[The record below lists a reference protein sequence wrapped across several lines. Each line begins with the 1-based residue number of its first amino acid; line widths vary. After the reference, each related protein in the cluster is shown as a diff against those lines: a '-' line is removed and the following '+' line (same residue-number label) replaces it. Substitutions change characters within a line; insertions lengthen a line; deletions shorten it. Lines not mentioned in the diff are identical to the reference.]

1 MTKLNTRD
9 GNDYLITDTEA
20 FKEGIK
26 VIGKELEKGGNTI
39 KDGFKVIGKEVKKKL
54 KEAVWETG
62 RWGNKVFGKE
72 LSKKITEAVLETGRV
87 GNTIKKELEK
97 GLKEAKKGFEKI
109 GKELEKQITNSIK
122 KAGCFPGTS
131 TVQTRR
137 GVIEIK
143 NTFNIQNTKLDQIW
157 QIRSAT
163 WKWERGIGNG
173 DLDYDDL
180 NSVQ

>member
-97 GLKEAKKGFEKI
+97 GLKEAKKGFEVI
-109 GKELEKQITNSIK
+109 GQELEKQIK
-122 KAGCFPGTS
+122 KVGCFPGTS

-143 NTFNIQNTKLDQIW
+143 NTFNIQNTNVDQIW

>member
-137 GVIEIK
+137 GVIK
-143 NTFNIQNTKLDQIW
+143 KA
-157 QIRSAT
+157 IRDGCST
-163 WKWERGIGNG
+163 VGYTLI
-173 DLDYDDL
+173 
-180 NSVQ
+180 

>member
-26 VIGKELEKGGNTI
+26 VIGKELEKQL
-39 KDGFKVIGKEVKKKL
+39 KKV
-54 KEAVWETG
+54 A
-62 RWGNKVFGKE
+62 
-72 LSKKITEAVLETGRV
+72 
-87 GNTIKKELEK
+87 
-97 GLKEAKKGFEKI
+97 
-109 GKELEKQITNSIK
+109 
-122 KAGCFPGTS
+122 CFSGSS

-137 GVIEIK
+137 GGIEIK
-143 NTFNIQNTKLDQIW
+143 KYIQQKNTKLDQIG
-157 QIRSAT
+157 QKRSAI